1 MHFQK
6 FKDCMH
12 KYLELDAIVEDQN
25 ALKSIVI
32 VSDKEMDV
40 ENLADVLDV

>member
-1 MHFQK
+1 
-6 FKDCMH
+6 MH